1 MSQNYTT
8 FPYDFLEKHPLN
20 TFVGDHEATMVLI
33 RNMVLKDTDLIIETE
48 RYEASM
54 TLVVQTDRHQTCIW
68 VVYWVNLG

>member
-1 MSQNYTT
+1 
-8 FPYDFLEKHPLN
+8 
-20 TFVGDHEATMVLI
+20 MVLI

-54 TLVVQTDRHQTCIW
+54 TLVVQKDRHQTCIW